1 MAFNYE
7 PFALLLINKK
17 RVGNNMLFSNSTVQV
32 GVSIQVN
39 QEAFV
44 PRQCFSNNSIVLFFY
59 S

>member
-44 PRQCFSNNSIVLFFY
+44 PRQCFSNN
-59 S
+59 